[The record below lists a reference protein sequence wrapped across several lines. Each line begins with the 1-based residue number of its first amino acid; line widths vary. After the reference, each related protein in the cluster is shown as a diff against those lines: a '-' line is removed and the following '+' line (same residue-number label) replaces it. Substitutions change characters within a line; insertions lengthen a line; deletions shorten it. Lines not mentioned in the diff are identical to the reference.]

1 MVEQTF
7 FDLPEKLNIVAK
19 EADLDVL
26 ILIQDDMKKPLKE
39 NPNLKPNSSQ
49 EGNSTSL
56 HTKDTNIFPKP
67 PTYVKITELKYV
79 DKSEK
84 IVHLDVNLQ
93 YIPASQCWNGCSTN
107 MKAACLADKEISL
120 KASFTRCSLHTISG
134 TIKRLCNLKTFWD
147 MIILKLCMKI

>member
-56 HTKDTNIFPKP
+56 HTKDTSIFPKP
-67 PTYVKITELKYV
+67 PTYIKITELKYV

-84 IVHLDVNLQ
+84 IVHLDVNL
-93 YIPASQCWNGCSTN
+93 
-107 MKAACLADKEISL
+107 
-120 KASFTRCSLHTISG
+120 
-134 TIKRLCNLKTFWD
+134 
-147 MIILKLCMKI
+147 